1 MKITVT
7 DSKPLHNQLC
17 GKIHLMT
24 DKMPLCGAKLKE
36 MYRYEFR
43 GHLTTEEM
51 VDKFVNCKNCKRIFK
66 CLSITA

>member
-7 DSKPLHNQLC
+7 VSKPLPNHLC
-17 GKIHLMT
+17 GKIHLMK
-24 DKMPLCGAKLKE
+24 DKMPLCGTKIKE
-36 MYRYEFR
+36 MHSYEFR
-43 GHLTTEEM
+43 SHITTEEM